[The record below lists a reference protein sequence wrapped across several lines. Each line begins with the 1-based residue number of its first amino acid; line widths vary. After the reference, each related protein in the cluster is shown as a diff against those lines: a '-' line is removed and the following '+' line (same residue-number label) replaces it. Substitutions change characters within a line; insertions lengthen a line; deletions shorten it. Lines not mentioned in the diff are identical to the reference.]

1 MMKAKDLENLEP
13 EPLSR
18 REREALE
25 ATRRKAEYDR
35 LHAAGKTD
43 AAKADL
49 RRLAEVRRRR
59 EEAEKKC
66 IAEGRKPGWTENGIE
81 DSGGSDGDN
90 DDDDEEE
97 NSRIAKPK
105 STQQTTSSSSSKS
118 TPELTAIEAK
128 KKAAALD
135 ETVDTS
141 GEIPK
146 ISSIDIKKMNA
157 DALKD
162 NLKLRNLPTQGQKK
176 DLMKRLLDYEAAR

>member
-1 MMKAKDLENLEP
+1 MMKAKDLENSEP

-18 REREALE
+18 REREAIE
-25 ATRRKAEYDR
+25 AARKKAEYDR

-49 RRLAEVRRRR
+49 KRLAEVRRRR

-66 IAEGRKPGWTENGIE
+66 AAEGRKPGWTANGIE
-81 DSGGSDGDN
+81 DSGGSGS
-90 DDDDEEE
+90 DDDDDDDDGKD
-97 NSRIAKPK
+97 NRIAKPK
-105 STQQTTSSSSSKS
+105 SSTSSAASKP
-118 TPELTAIEAK
+118 TPELTAAEIK

-146 ISSIDIKKMNA
+146 LSSIDIKKMNA

-162 NLKLRNLPTQGQKK
+162 SLKARNLSTQGQKK
-176 DLMKRLLDYEAAR
+176 DLMKRLLDYEAARA